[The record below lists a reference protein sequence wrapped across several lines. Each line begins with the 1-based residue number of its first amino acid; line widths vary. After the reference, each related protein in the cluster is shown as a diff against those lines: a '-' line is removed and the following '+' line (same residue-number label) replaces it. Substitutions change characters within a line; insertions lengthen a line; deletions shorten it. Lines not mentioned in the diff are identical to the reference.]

1 MPLETELF
9 TNIDYYSGKLSI
21 FYKNI
26 LMQELHL
33 FFSNKKNTVNIVEI

>member
-1 MPLETELF
+1 MSLETELF
-9 TNIDYYSGKLSI
+9 TNINYYSGKILI

-33 FFSNKKNTVNIVEI
+33 FFSNKKNTANIIEI